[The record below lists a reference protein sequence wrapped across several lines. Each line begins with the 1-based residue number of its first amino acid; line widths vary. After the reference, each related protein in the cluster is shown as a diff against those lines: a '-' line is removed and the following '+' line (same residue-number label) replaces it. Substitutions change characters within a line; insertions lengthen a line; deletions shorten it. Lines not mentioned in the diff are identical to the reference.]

1 MKRESPRQSRETTED
16 TGEEPVRSLKDGRQA
31 PMRLGNPNG
40 AAHLKSYG
48 NTAAIAAVRSQATE
62 RATGL
67 QTITDGLGLQSITQ
81 ATAMAKALNAR
92 LVATHRGGQRT
103 ARSVLNALG
112 RLAA

>member
-1 MKRESPRQSRETTED
+1 MRT
-16 TGEEPVRSLKDGRQA
+16 LKDGRQA

-48 NTAAIAAVRSQATE
+48 NTAAIEAVRSQATE

-67 QTITDGLGLQSITQ
+67 QTIIEGLRQEGITS
-81 ATAMAKALNAR
+81 ANAMAKALNAR
-92 LVATHRGGQRT
+92 HIATPRGGKWT
-103 ARSVLNALG
+103 ARSVLNALS